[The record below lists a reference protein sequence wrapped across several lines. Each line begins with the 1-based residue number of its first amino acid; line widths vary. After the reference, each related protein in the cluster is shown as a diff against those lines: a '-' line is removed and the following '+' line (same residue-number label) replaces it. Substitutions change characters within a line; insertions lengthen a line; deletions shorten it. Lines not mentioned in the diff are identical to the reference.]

1 MLSYL
6 FSLFL
11 VHVFPI
17 SSFSQSMWRTR
28 PKLSFPKGCTSQRIC
43 HSIYYTHTNHFF
55 HLYVPSTIIFV
66 IFSISRPKLSFL
78 KGCTSQK
85 ICRSICHVHTKSF
98 FSSICA
104 VHYIFCNFQYIPH
117 QSFIFSTCI
126 VHHNFCNVQYI
137 PHQPLF
143 FINMCRPL

>member
-104 VHYIFCNFQYIPH
+104 VHYKFTISASETFYTKQHIPYISASPIFP
-117 QSFIFSTCI
+117 
-126 VHHNFCNVQYI
+126 
-137 PHQPLF
+137 PF
-143 FINMCRPL
+143 FII